1 MASGSRSRHGDG
13 TGLVRATQA
22 SPAFFG
28 RATTQTRRTRH
39 NGCHDFE
46 AGDDVPRKGRARR
59 FREARKLKQ
68 GYDDGLFREGSG
80 TLADLSDNADGDDEL
95 DDEFDDELEEEEDW
109 DPDHKL
115 NL

>member
-1 MASGSRSRHGDG
+1 
-13 TGLVRATQA
+13 
-22 SPAFFG
+22 
-28 RATTQTRRTRH
+28 
-39 NGCHDFE
+39 
-46 AGDDVPRKGRARR
+46 VPRKGRARR

-80 TLADLSDNADGDDEL
+80 TLADLSENAGGDEAADDDDF
-95 DDEFDDELEEEEDW
+95 DDEFEDEEDDW

>member
-1 MASGSRSRHGDG
+1 
-13 TGLVRATQA
+13 
-22 SPAFFG
+22 
-28 RATTQTRRTRH
+28 
-39 NGCHDFE
+39 
-46 AGDDVPRKGRARR
+46 VPRKGRARR

-80 TLADLSDNADGDDEL
+80 TLADLNENAGDDEEA
-95 DDEFDDELEEEEDW
+95 DDDFDDDFDEEEDDW